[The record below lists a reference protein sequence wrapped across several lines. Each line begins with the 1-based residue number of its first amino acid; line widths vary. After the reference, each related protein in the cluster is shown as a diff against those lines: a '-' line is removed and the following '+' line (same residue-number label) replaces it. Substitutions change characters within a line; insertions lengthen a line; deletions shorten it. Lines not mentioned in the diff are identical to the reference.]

1 MAARFIGCKH
11 SVPEAAKLIA
21 RKGKNGFDEF
31 PGVKF
36 TSPDAQTN
44 SWNIGQETDVKT
56 NWTFLPWTI
65 EPVNGYNYFS
75 MQI

>member
-56 NWTFLPWTI
+56 N
-65 EPVNGYNYFS
+65 
-75 MQI
+75 